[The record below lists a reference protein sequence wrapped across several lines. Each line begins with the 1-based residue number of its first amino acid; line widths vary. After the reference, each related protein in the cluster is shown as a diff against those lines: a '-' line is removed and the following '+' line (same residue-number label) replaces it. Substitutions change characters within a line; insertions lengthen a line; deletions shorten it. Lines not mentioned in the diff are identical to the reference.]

1 MRISE
6 RTSPN
11 GSFAAL
17 RRFARARPVIERCD
31 FCSAEL
37 GELHQH
43 LIEPERRRLVCVC
56 GACAILF
63 GSQGETAYRRVPR
76 RIRYLP
82 GFRMTDAQW
91 EGLLIPIQLAF
102 FFHSSAAGR
111 VIALYPSPAGPT
123 ESSLDLAMWDEVA
136 QDNPALKRMSPDVE
150 GLLVNRSAR
159 AGGAPDYFIAP
170 IDECFKLAGLIR
182 ANWRGLSG
190 GEEVWKEIG
199 RFFADLKTRSN
210 EVMEAPLA

>member
-1 MRISE
+1 MNADQ

-11 GSFAAL
+11 AAFAAL
-17 RRFARARPVIERCD
+17 RRFARAEKTAERCD

-37 GELHQH
+37 TDVHQH
-43 LIEPERRRLVCVC
+43 LIEPEQRRLVCVC
-56 GACAILF
+56 GACAVLF
-63 GSQGETAYRRVPR
+63 GGHGETSYRRVPR
-76 RIRYLP
+76 RILYLKD
-82 GFRMTDAQW
+82 FRLTDAQW

-102 FFHSSAAGR
+102 FFHSSPAGR
-111 VIALYPSPAGPT
+111 VITLYPSPAGPT
-123 ESSLDLAMWDEVA
+123 ESSLDLATWNEIA

-150 GLLVNRSAR
+150 GLLVNRAAR
-159 AGGAPDYFIAP
+159 AGGGPDYFVAP

-190 GEEVWKEIG
+190 GEDLWKEIG

-210 EVMEAPLA
+210 EVMEAPRA